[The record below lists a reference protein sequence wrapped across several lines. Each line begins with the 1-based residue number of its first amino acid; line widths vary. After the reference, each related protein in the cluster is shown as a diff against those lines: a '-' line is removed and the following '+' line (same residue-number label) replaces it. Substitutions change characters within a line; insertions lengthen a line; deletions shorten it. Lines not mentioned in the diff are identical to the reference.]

1 VRLLLDT
8 HVLLWWDS
16 EPSKIPPSTLQIL
29 ENPQNNLW
37 ISIVSLWE
45 IQIKTQLG
53 KLKLNLPLQDLVAQQ
68 QQINGLQLLPIDLR
82 HVLALEALPYHHKD
96 PFDRLLIAQ
105 SVAENLVCVSADSVF
120 KQYAIS
126 LLW

>member
-1 VRLLLDT
+1 MRLLLDT

-29 ENPQNNLW
+29 ENPENSLW

-82 HVLALEALPYHHKD
+82 HILALEALPYHHKD

-105 SVAENLVCVSADSVF
+105 SIAENLVCVSADSVF
-120 KQYAIS
+120 QQYAIP

>member
-29 ENPQNNLW
+29 ENPENSLW

-82 HVLALEALPYHHKD
+82 HILALEALPYHHKD

-105 SVAENLVCVSADSVF
+105 SIAENLVCVSADSVF
-120 KQYAIS
+120 QQYAIP